1 MPKKLSILV
10 AGSTGKQGGAVA
22 RLLLEKGHHVRA
34 LTRKAES
41 VAAKALAARGAEIVT
56 GSLDD
61 RASLDR
67 ALAGTDAVFAM
78 TTPFEAG
85 VEAEARQGITTVDA
99 AKAAGAF
106 LVFTSVG
113 SANRATGIPH
123 FDSKFEVEQ
132 HIAKVRAPAA
142 ILAPV
147 YFMDNAVAFT
157 RDQLRAGVFATPLA
171 PKTKLAQIAIED
183 IAACAVEAF
192 ENRDR
197 FEGKRYDLAGDELTG
212 EQATVILSRV
222 TGKAFSYF
230 AVPMEI
236 IRAQMG
242 EDGAKMYEW
251 FERTGYAFDR
261 AALASAFPRVRW
273 HSFEGWAKKQDW
285 KGIFAV

>member
-1 MPKKLSILV
+1 
-10 AGSTGKQGGAVA
+10 
-22 RLLLEKGHHVRA
+22 
-34 LTRKAES
+34 
-41 VAAKALAARGAEIVT
+41 
-56 GSLDD
+56 
-61 RASLDR
+61 
-67 ALAGTDAVFAM
+67 M

-106 LVFTSVG
+106 VVFTSVG

-123 FDSKFEVEQ
+123 FDSKFEVEK

-157 RDQLRAGVFATPLA
+157 RDQLKAGVFATPLA
-171 PKTKLAQIAIED
+171 PKTKLAQIATED

-212 EQATVILSRV
+212 EQATVILSQV
-222 TGKAFSYF
+222 TGKAFSYC
-230 AVPMEI
+230 PGPIEM

-251 FERTGYAFDR
+251 FERTGYTIDR
-261 AALASAFPRVRW
+261 EALATAFPTVRW
-273 HSFEGWAKKQDW
+273 HSFEDWAKKQDW
-285 KGIFAV
+285 KGIFGE